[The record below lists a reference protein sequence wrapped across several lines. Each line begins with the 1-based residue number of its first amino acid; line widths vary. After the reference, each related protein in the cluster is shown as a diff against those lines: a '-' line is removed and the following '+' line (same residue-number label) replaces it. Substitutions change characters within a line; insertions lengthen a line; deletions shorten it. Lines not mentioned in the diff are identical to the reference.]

1 MHKRA
6 LGIIRTHMLDATNQA
21 NDQPAPPRVPPQS
34 LIYFEEKFLQ
44 PHSPSSWQRASGGT
58 LRKKERE
65 QIWVIPG
72 PTAVLITPFQLPLKT
87 LIKGREAVLLAESEH
102 GASAFLRSPV
112 AGTLSYLALSPSTES
127 EVQILYLSI
136 ISLFFCKLSNFL
148 IIYVS
153 PQHPL
158 MLWSHGASV
167 RELRGQPVWALF
179 CLVILLFGFLLMWAS
194 QESQAQGFETQ
205 NLACFMTIQTP
216 KWIVHHLK
224 SKVVW
229 LSG

>member
-158 MLWSHGASV
+158 MLWSHVPQLGSCV
-167 RELRGQPVWALF
+167 D
-179 CLVILLFGFLLMWAS
+179 S
-194 QESQAQGFETQ
+194 QCG
-205 NLACFMTIQTP
+205 LCF
-216 KWIVHHLK
+216 
-224 SKVVW
+224 VW
-229 LSG
+229 LFLCLASFWCEHHRRAKPRGLKHKT